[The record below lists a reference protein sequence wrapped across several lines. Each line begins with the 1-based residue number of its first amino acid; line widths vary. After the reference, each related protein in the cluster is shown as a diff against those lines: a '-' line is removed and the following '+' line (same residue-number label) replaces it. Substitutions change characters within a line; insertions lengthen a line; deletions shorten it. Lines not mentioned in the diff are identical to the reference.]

1 MHAPACTRTS
11 DAAAVQPRG
20 VSPVP
25 VAPAMQA
32 HVIVPGAFNKMESVA
47 QCRGK
52 CRATKGCNAWLYCW
66 RPDGCDDGHVYR
78 PDW

>member
-1 MHAPACTRTS
+1 M
-11 DAAAVQPRG
+11 
-20 VSPVP
+20 P